1 MLTKVYPSPPNF
13 YVLAPDAGTAKL
25 PVVVDSPHS
34 WGAWPD
40 DVQTIASAEDL
51 ATSWDAFVDELWLAA
66 VQFKAPLLAA
76 KFHRAYLDANRA
88 RDDIDPSLLAETWP
102 EPLRPTDKTQKGFGL
117 IRKLI
122 LPGKPIYS
130 APLCISEVRHRI
142 ETCYD
147 PYHQK
152 LSQLLNDTHHQFGQ
166 CLHLNCHSMKS
177 TGNAMN
183 DDNGKPRP
191 DIVISDHDGL
201 TSSEEIT
208 QQAAQI
214 FRSLGYTVGI
224 NNPYKGA
231 ELIRKYANPSNG
243 RYSLQIELNRALYM
257 HEDRF
262 IKNDS
267 FGKVAQDLQSFTE
280 QISLHLLRAEHKPRH
295 KPT

>member
-1 MLTKVYPSPPNF
+1 MLTKVQSSLPNF
-13 YVLAPDAGTAKL
+13 YVLAPDAGAAKF

-34 WGAWPD
+34 WGVWPD

-51 ATSWDAFVDELWLAA
+51 ATSWDAFVDELWLTA

-102 EPLRPTDKTQKGFGL
+102 VPLRPTDKTQKGFGL

-122 LPGKPIYS
+122 LPGKPIY
-130 APLCISEVRHRI
+130 ATPLCISEVQQRI

-147 PYHQK
+147 PYHQ
-152 LSQLLNDTHHQFGQ
+152 QLAQLIDRTHQQFGQ

-191 DIVISDHDGL
+191 DIVISDHDGV
-201 TSSEEIT
+201 TSSSNVT
-208 QQAAQI
+208 QHAAGI
-214 FRSLGYTVGI
+214 FRSLGYQVGI

-231 ELIRKYANPSNG
+231 ELIRKYANPAKG

-257 HEDRF
+257 HEDLF
-262 IKNDS
+262 MKNES
-267 FGKVAQDLQSFTE
+267 FAKVAQDLQRFTE
-280 QISLHLLRAEHKPRH
+280 QMSQHLLQA
-295 KPT
+295 

>member
-1 MLTKVYPSPPNF
+1 MLTKVNPSPSNF
-13 YVLAPDAGTAKL
+13 YVLAPDEGAAKL
-25 PVVVDSPHS
+25 PVVLDSPHS
-34 WGAWPD
+34 WGAWPE

-51 ATSWDAFVDELWLAA
+51 ATSWDAFVDELWLSA

-122 LPGKPIYS
+122 LPGKPIYAS
-130 APLCISEVRHRI
+130 PLCISEVRHRI

-147 PYHQK
+147 PYHH
-152 LSQLLNDTHHQFGQ
+152 QLAQLIDDTHQQFGQ

-201 TSSEEIT
+201 TSSSNVT
-208 QQAAQI
+208 QQAAHI
-214 FRSLGYTVGI
+214 FKSLGYKVGI

-231 ELIRKYANPSNG
+231 ELIRKYADPANK

-262 IKNDS
+262 VKNES
-267 FGKVAQDLQSFTE
+267 FGKVAQDLQRFTE
-280 QISLHLLRAEHKPRH
+280 QISLHLLQA
-295 KPT
+295 

>member
-1 MLTKVYPSPPNF
+1 MLTEVPLSPQNF
-13 YVLAPDAGTAKL
+13 FVVTPEKGATNI

-34 WGAWPD
+34 WGKWPD
-40 DVQTIASAEDL
+40 NIQTIASAEDL
-51 ATSWDAFVDELWLAA
+51 ATSWDAFVDELWLSA

-88 RDDIDPSLLAETWP
+88 RDDIDPSLLAENWP
-102 EPLRPTDKTQKGFGL
+102 EPLQPTDKTQKGFGL

-122 LPGKPIYS
+122 LPGKPIY
-130 APLCISEVRHRI
+130 AEPLSIDEVRKRI
-142 ETCYD
+142 VTCYD
-147 PYHQK
+147 PYHQ
-152 LSQLLNDTHHQFGQ
+152 QLAQLIDSTHQQFGQ

-183 DDNGKPRP
+183 DDNGRPRP

-201 TSSEEIT
+201 TSSSNVT

-214 FRSLGYTVGI
+214 FRSLGYQVGV

-231 ELIRKYANPSNG
+231 ELIRKYANPFMR

-257 HEDRF
+257 HEDSF
-262 IKNDS
+262 IKKES
-267 FGKVAQDLQSFTE
+267 FVKVAQDLQRFTE
-280 QISLHLLRAEHKPRH
+280 LMSFHLLQS
-295 KPT
+295 

>member
-1 MLTKVYPSPPNF
+1 MLTKVQSSPPNF
-13 YVLAPDAGTAKL
+13 YVLAPDAGTSKF

-40 DVQTIASAEDL
+40 DVPTIASAEDL
-51 ATSWDAFVDELWLAA
+51 ATSWDAFVDELWLTA

-122 LPGKPIYS
+122 LPSKPIYA
-130 APLCISEVRHRI
+130 APLCISEVRQRI

-147 PYHQK
+147 PYHH
-152 LSQLLNDTHHQFGQ
+152 QLAQLIDRTHQQFGQ

-201 TSSEEIT
+201 TSSSDVT
-208 QQAAQI
+208 QHAAEI
-214 FRSLGYTVGI
+214 FRSLGYQVGI

-231 ELIRKYANPSNG
+231 ELIRKYANPAKG

-262 IKNDS
+262 VKNES
-267 FGKVAQDLQSFTE
+267 FGKVAQDLQRFTE
-280 QISLHLLRAEHKPRH
+280 QISLHLLQA
-295 KPT
+295 